1 MSSSIVFADPPTPTT
16 HSCLDLFTTGEILV
30 DIQRGYDEPVYPPTQ
45 SDAPVL
51 EFEFTGPKTEVTG
64 TFIDTKNIFLELE
77 VQLVPTMP
85 AAKPENK
92 PVFVNNLAHSLFQN
106 VEVFLNGTSVSS
118 ANNLHPYKS
127 IMETDLSFA
136 PHAKE
141 GVMVCRGYEFEDDP
155 TNFDDDSFT
164 RRKLQAASD
173 KSWYY
178 YTRLC
183 DSFLTDIDTW
193 ILPGIDVRLRL
204 TRSVAPFVLI
214 HDDLAVSGNYGLKIA
229 SARLNVRMIEL
240 RSDSFVSIERG
251 LSKKAAQYDFRETLP
266 KSFLIAS
273 GTSVYCRDDIFNRA
287 PISRLVVA
295 MVPESSF
302 TGSYTT
308 NPFHFSKHDLGSVR
322 ITREGA
328 AVGCT
333 PLSVEHSD
341 IRAYFCTMEA
351 LGFEHDGNGITI
363 DNFNA
368 HYCLVFKLTADLHL
382 NDGTIRPELTGG
394 RLALELKFQKPV
406 TEPIRLLLLG
416 ERRSLVVIDKNREVV
431 KNSTIYNG

>member
-1 MSSSIVFADPPTPTT
+1 MSSSIVFADPPTTIT

-77 VQLVPTMP
+77 VQLVPTTP

-155 TNFDDDSFT
+155 TNFDDESFT

-183 DSFLTDIDTW
+183 GSF
-193 ILPGIDVRLRL
+193 
-204 TRSVAPFVLI
+204 
-214 HDDLAVSGNYGLKIA
+214 
-229 SARLNVRMIEL
+229 
-240 RSDSFVSIERG
+240 
-251 LSKKAAQYDFRETLP
+251 
-266 KSFLIAS
+266 
-273 GTSVYCRDDIFNRA
+273 
-287 PISRLVVA
+287 
-295 MVPESSF
+295 
-302 TGSYTT
+302 
-308 NPFHFSKHDLGSVR
+308 
-322 ITREGA
+322 
-328 AVGCT
+328 
-333 PLSVEHSD
+333 
-341 IRAYFCTMEA
+341 
-351 LGFEHDGNGITI
+351 
-363 DNFNA
+363 
-368 HYCLVFKLTADLHL
+368 
-382 NDGTIRPELTGG
+382 
-394 RLALELKFQKPV
+394 
-406 TEPIRLLLLG
+406 
-416 ERRSLVVIDKNREVV
+416 
-431 KNSTIYNG
+431 